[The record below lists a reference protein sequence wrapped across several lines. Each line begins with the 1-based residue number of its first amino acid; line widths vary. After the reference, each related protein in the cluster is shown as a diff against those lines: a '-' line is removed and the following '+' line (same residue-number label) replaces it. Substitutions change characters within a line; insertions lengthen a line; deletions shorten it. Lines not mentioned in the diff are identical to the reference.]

1 MDQRLAQFFDFSLTD
16 DEIRELLAD
25 DALEFL
31 IVLRNHI
38 RQSIELMSPAGRRL
52 MLGQLVLSGTRKIL
66 EKGASAK
73 EVLRAIEILERVDM
87 SSARSA
93 IPVID
98 VETKGVTPSLIDEQ
112 FERIRQ
118 LGVNDVRVGESSETP
133 SAQSV
138 EG

>member
-16 DEIRELLAD
+16 DEIRELLSG

-112 FERIRQ
+112 FEKIRQ
-118 LGVNDVRVGESSETP
+118 LGVNDVRVGENSETP